1 MMNIDHIGIA
11 VADLDSAIELYSK
24 LLKRTTCR
32 REVVESQQTE
42 VAFFQAGESAIELL
56 SSTAEDSPVG
66 KFLKKRGEGVHH
78 IAFQTDD
85 IESEIKRL
93 KNEGLTPLSD
103 QPVQGANGKRVMFF
117 HPRDLTGVLVELCG
131 AVPERWPPS
140 ANTKGQECRGCW
152 MICTG
157 QSKAISIISDLNTS
171 FGVPNAYVRPFFII
185 CTSSA
190 YCAARFRS

>member
-24 LLKRTTCR
+24 LLKRTSYR

-56 SSTAEDSPVG
+56 SSIADDSPVG

-117 HPRDLTGVLVELCG
+117 HPRDLTGVLVELCET
-131 AVPERWPPS
+131 VSES
-140 ANTKGQECRGCW
+140 
-152 MICTG
+152 
-157 QSKAISIISDLNTS
+157 
-171 FGVPNAYVRPFFII
+171 
-185 CTSSA
+185 
-190 YCAARFRS
+190 

>member
-66 KFLKKRGEGVHH
+66 KFLKKRGEGVDRKS
-78 IAFQTDD
+78 T
-85 IESEIKRL
+85 RL
-93 KNEGLTPLSD
+93 NSSH
-103 QPVQGANGKRVMFF
+103 V
-117 HPRDLTGVLVELCG
+117 
-131 AVPERWPPS
+131 
-140 ANTKGQECRGCW
+140 
-152 MICTG
+152 
-157 QSKAISIISDLNTS
+157 AISYAVFCLKKKITNQIHT
-171 FGVPNAYVRPFFII
+171 
-185 CTSSA
+185 
-190 YCAARFRS
+190 

>member
-66 KFLKKRGEGVHH
+66 KFLKIRGEGVHN
-78 IAFQTDD
+78 IEFQTNYMDSD
-85 IESEIKRL
+85 IKRL
-93 KNEGLTPLSD
+93 QTEATSN
-103 QPVQGANGKRVMFF
+103 
-117 HPRDLTGVLVELCG
+117 LV
-131 AVPERWPPS
+131 
-140 ANTKGQECRGCW
+140 
-152 MICTG
+152 
-157 QSKAISIISDLNTS
+157 
-171 FGVPNAYVRPFFII
+171 
-185 CTSSA
+185 
-190 YCAARFRS
+190 

>member
-24 LLKRTTCR
+24 LLKRTSYR

-56 SSTAEDSPVG
+56 SSIADDSPVG

-85 IESEIKRL
+85 IESEIKGL

-103 QPVQGANGKRVMFF
+103 QPVQGAEGKTVKIF
-117 HPRDLTGVLVELCG
+117 HARDLTGVLEIGRAHV
-131 AVPERWPPS
+131 
-140 ANTKGQECRGCW
+140 
-152 MICTG
+152 
-157 QSKAISIISDLNTS
+157 
-171 FGVPNAYVRPFFII
+171 
-185 CTSSA
+185 
-190 YCAARFRS
+190 

>member
-24 LLKRTTCR
+24 LLKRTSYR

-56 SSTAEDSPVG
+56 SSIADDSPVG

-85 IESEIKRL
+85 IESEIKSRGHLVCRL
-93 KNEGLTPLSD
+93 LLEK
-103 QPVQGANGKRVMFF
+103 K
-117 HPRDLTGVLVELCG
+117 
-131 AVPERWPPS
+131 
-140 ANTKGQECRGCW
+140 
-152 MICTG
+152 
-157 QSKAISIISDLNTS
+157 
-171 FGVPNAYVRPFFII
+171 
-185 CTSSA
+185 
-190 YCAARFRS
+190 